1 MYDRSWRYVRTSL
14 PIIHYFWTINWFFIL
29 IDSTM
34 YIIPAIDVLDKKV
47 VRLREGN
54 YDDVTHYEISLEE
67 QIEKYHANGTE
78 IVHIIDL
85 NGAKGDFSNQQYL
98 FAVLKKTDMKVQ
110 YGGGVRS
117 IDKVKELVDAGVYR
131 VIVGTQAITNPSFL
145 EELSA
150 LNEGRVKYADHVVV
164 AIDVLDEVIKYS
176 GWLESSPI
184 KLIEY
189 IDKCLALGFYR
200 FLCTDI
206 SKDGKLGGA
215 GVELYKKLLDHS
227 PIIKLI
233 ASGGISSMED
243 IQALQDLQNVE
254 SVVVGKAIYENRIS
268 IDEIKDWNLKALIKF

>member
-1 MYDRSWRYVRTSL
+1 
-14 PIIHYFWTINWFFIL
+14 
-29 IDSTM
+29 M
-34 YIIPAIDVLDKKV
+34 YIIPAIDVLDRKV

-54 YDDVTHYEISLEE
+54 YDDVTTYDISLEE
-67 QIEKYHANGTE
+67 QIEKYYANGTE

-85 NGAKGDFSNQQYL
+85 NGAKGDFSNRDYL
-98 FAVLKKTDMKVQ
+98 FEILKKSDMKIQ

-117 IDKVKELVDAGVYR
+117 IEKVKELIDAGVYR
-131 VIVGTQAITNPSFL
+131 VIVGTQAITNPEFL
-145 EELSA
+145 QELST
-150 LNEGRVKYADHVVV
+150 LNEGRIKYADHIVI

-189 IDKCLALGFYR
+189 IDKCLSLGFFR

-215 GVELYKKLLDHS
+215 GVDLYKKLLEHS

-233 ASGGISSMED
+233 GSGGISSMQNIE
-243 IQALQDLQNVE
+243 ALQDLGKME

-268 IDEIKDWNLKALIKF
+268 IEEIKDWNLKSLIKF